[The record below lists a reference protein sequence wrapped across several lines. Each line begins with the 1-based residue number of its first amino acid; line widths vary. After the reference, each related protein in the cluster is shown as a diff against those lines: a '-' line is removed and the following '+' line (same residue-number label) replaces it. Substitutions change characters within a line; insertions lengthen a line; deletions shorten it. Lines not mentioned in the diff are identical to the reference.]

1 MRITRLVSERA
12 FDTLKVV
19 AREHVVT
26 AVLGIPGLL
35 RSSAWQDVDPDQGQ
49 GLGVLLVPGF
59 GANDQS
65 LAMTSTWLKARG
77 YRPAGA
83 KAGFTVG
90 CTTDLVDRVERALE
104 RHVAATGGPVVLLGQ
119 SRGGM
124 VARLAAVRRPDLVRG
139 LVMLG
144 SPVVRPLDAQRDVLA
159 IARLLTRLSALGVPG
174 LMNADCLAG
183 DCFSENFTALGRPL
197 EVPALSVYSR
207 SDGIV
212 PWRCS
217 LDPHADCVEVRSTHT
232 GMGFDPDVYTALDR
246 WLVRQH
252 SGHELAAVG

>member
-1 MRITRLVSERA
+1 MRIAQLVGERA
-12 FDTLKVV
+12 VETIRV
-19 AREHVVT
+19 ATREHVLA
-26 AVLGIPGLL
+26 AVLGIPRLL
-35 RSSAWQDVDPDQGQ
+35 RHRAWTDVDPEQGQ

-59 GANDQS
+59 GAHDRS
-65 LAMTSTWLKARG
+65 LALTSAWLTARG

-83 KAGFTVG
+83 RLGFTVG

-144 SPVVRPLDAQRDVLA
+144 SPVVEPLDAQRDVVA
-159 IARLLTRLSALGVPG
+159 IARLLTRLSALGIPG
-174 LMNADCLAG
+174 LMDGDCLAG
-183 DCFSENFTALGRPL
+183 DCFSENFAALGAPL
-197 EVPALSVYSR
+197 RVPALSVYSR

-217 LDPHADCVEVRSTHT
+217 QDPHADCVEVRSTHT
-232 GMGFDPDVYTALDR
+232 GMGFDPDVYTALDQR
-246 WLVRQH
+246 LREWNPAQL
-252 SGHELAAVG
+252 LAAAC